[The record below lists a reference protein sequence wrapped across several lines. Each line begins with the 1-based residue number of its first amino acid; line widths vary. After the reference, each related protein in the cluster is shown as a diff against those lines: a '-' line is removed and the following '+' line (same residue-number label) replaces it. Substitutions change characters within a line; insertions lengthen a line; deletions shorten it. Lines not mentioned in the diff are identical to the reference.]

1 MSVTILMIPEARCFI
16 TSGTYFQFLDYY
28 KDFTTTLHSTTV
40 EEHGEGTHKAGGATY
55 YQLSM
60 EGNHDNPMI
69 LNYQEP
75 SLTMN
80 LFFSGKVNV
89 YYIPP

>member
-1 MSVTILMIPEARCFI
+1 MSVTNLMIPEAIYFI
-16 TSGTYFQFLDYY
+16 SPALIFSFWKGNLVQYLEVLLPSILPKQ
-28 KDFTTTLHSTTV
+28 DFTTTCTLHSTTT

-60 EGNHDNPMI
+60 EGNHDNAMS

-75 SLTMN
+75 
-80 LFFSGKVNV
+80 
-89 YYIPP
+89 